1 MSGTSIPNFKLV
13 LAAGVGNDV
22 GAVEVI
28 VGAVEVC
35 MGAAAGEG
43 VRDHDLL
50 LLVAAGDV
58 VLIRSDKK
66 MKLIDDVRRQD
77 EGVAGSGSNVA
88 DQAASSSPVI
98 FTYNAVPEFPME
110 YIDLD
115 GHPRPRGS
123 PEDRLPLL
131 QSLS

>member
-1 MSGTSIPNFKLV
+1 MDVGATADVGHVDSELQLV

-22 GAVEVI
+22 GAVQVI

-35 MGAAAGEG
+35 LGAAAGEG

-58 VLIRSDKK
+58 VLILSDKK

-88 DQAASSSPVI
+88 DQATSSSPV
-98 FTYNAVPEFPME
+98 FSHMTPSLNFPWNT
-110 YIDLD
+110 
-115 GHPRPRGS
+115 
-123 PEDRLPLL
+123 
-131 QSLS
+131 